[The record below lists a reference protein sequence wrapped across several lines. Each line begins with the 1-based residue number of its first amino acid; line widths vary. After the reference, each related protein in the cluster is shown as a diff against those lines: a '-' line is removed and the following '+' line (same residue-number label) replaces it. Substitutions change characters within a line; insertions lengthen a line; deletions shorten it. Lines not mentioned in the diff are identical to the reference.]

1 MRVGRH
7 IGRASA
13 RAGLVGNPSDGFGG
27 AVLATPVHALS
38 ATVTVVDAPVTSV
51 HGPARAWATV
61 SALTEDV
68 AQAGH
73 EGGDRLVTA
82 AVTQLAAW
90 VREHRSRGDVD
101 VDDDRVRLRWR
112 TTIPR
117 SVGLAGSSAIVVAT
131 MRALVQRWSLQV
143 DPLVLAVLAV
153 EAERSL
159 GITAGMQDRVV
170 QAVGET
176 VLMEFGEGAWTTVD
190 GCRVPAVRP
199 VSPPSPIPLYVA
211 WRPLAASP
219 SHHYHR
225 SLADR
230 FRAGEEPVVDAM
242 QRLGALAVEGAA
254 AVAAGDGAALAMLMD
269 ESFAARTAVAPQ
281 GDAHLAMVDAARAA
295 GLSATSAGSGGA
307 IVGVLDGHRSSQR
320 LRTALEPLGCE
331 VRRLQL
337 T

>member
-27 AVLATPVHALS
+27 AVLATPVHGFS
-38 ATVTVVDAPVTSV
+38 ATVSVVDAPVTSV
-51 HGPARAWATV
+51 HGPSRTWDTV

-68 AQAGH
+68 ARAGH
-73 EGGDRLVTA
+73 EGADRLVTA
-82 AVTQLAAW
+82 AVVQLAAW
-90 VREHRSRGDVD
+90 AREHRPGSD

-131 MRALVQRWSLQV
+131 MRALVQRWSLHL
-143 DPLVLAVLAV
+143 DPRALAVLAV

-159 GITAGMQDRVV
+159 GITAGMQDRLV

-176 VLMEFGEGAWTTVD
+176 VLMEFGDEAWTTVD
-190 GCRVPAVRP
+190 GCRVPAVRR
-199 VSPPSPIPLYVA
+199 VSPPSPVPLYLA
-211 WRPLAASP
+211 WRPDAASP
-219 SHHYHR
+219 SHRYHR

-230 FRAGEEPVVDAM
+230 FRDGEEPVADAM
-242 QRLGALAVEGAA
+242 RRLGTLALDGAA
-254 AVAAGDGAALAMLMD
+254 ALAAGDRTALAGLMD

-281 GDAHLAMVDAARAA
+281 GAAHLEMVDAARAA

-307 IVGVLDGHRSSQR
+307 IVGVLDGRGSFQR
-320 LRTALEPLGCE
+320 LEAALEPLGCGI
-331 VRRLQL
+331 RRLRL